1 MSPYLKEKI
10 VIGFI
15 GISIACIS
23 AIAFA
28 ITLKFI
34 DVFIF

>member
-1 MSPYLKEKI
+1 MNHYLKEKI
-10 VIGFI
+10 VTGFN